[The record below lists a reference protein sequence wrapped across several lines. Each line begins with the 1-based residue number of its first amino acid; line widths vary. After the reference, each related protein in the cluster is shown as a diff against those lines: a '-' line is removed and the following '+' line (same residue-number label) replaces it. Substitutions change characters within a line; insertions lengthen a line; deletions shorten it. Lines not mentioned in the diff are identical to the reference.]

1 MHYNFYFDESF
12 HDRAVTLSSDGVLNV
27 LDSNKND
34 SYLGVFWGCSNTKAS
49 KALKLLLN
57 FEKRQRQN
65 FGLPK
70 DKELKST
77 NISKEHFIHGIKS
90 FRDKTYFFYK
100 DLFETMLTIEP
111 IIQIE
116 SISKVEFY
124 IRELFKETEFPIWVK
139 PDSFY
144 YSLVKF
150 FLIYSNKELLKNLYL
165 VNDKESAQEFKSFL
179 LCQIKKLLE
188 AIDGIERKTK
198 EKIAYEEV
206 CTILENV
213 EIMINP
219 DNKYAFNYSP
229 NFDGLIRLLDEIEIS
244 SKKVN
249 LTIDREEKTFMTAL
263 QFPFNTVKQQES
275 INSVQL
281 RFSDWISGFIGRM
294 MYALLNDK
302 NMKEDTVED
311 FNIIKNNDL
320 TTKRIL
326 SDEWFNLTK
335 KDFELYHLIYD
346 ALIVNHQHYWTTMTL
361 SYCDQTIMFY
371 GLLRYMASY
380 KTYDDF
386 CRVRKEMHSEYYN
399 ACCCN
404 ELEQHYKKI

>member
-34 SYLGVFWGCSNTKAS
+34 SYIGVFWGCSNTKAS

-57 FEKRQRQN
+57 FEKRQRQS

-116 SISKVEFY
+116 LISKVEFY

-165 VNDKESAQEFKSFL
+165 VNDKESAQEFKSLL

-219 DNKYAFNYSP
+219 DNKYTFNYSP

-294 MYALLNDK
+294 MCALLNDK

-335 KDFELYHLIYD
+335 KDFELYNLIYD

>member
-219 DNKYAFNYSP
+219 DNKYTFNYSP

>member
-34 SYLGVFWGCSNTKAS
+34 SYIGVFWGCSNTKAS

-57 FEKRQRQN
+57 FEKRQRQS

-116 SISKVEFY
+116 LISKVEFY

-165 VNDKESAQEFKSFL
+165 VNDKESAQEFKSLL

-219 DNKYAFNYSP
+219 DNKYTFNYSP
-229 NFDGLIRLLDEIEIS
+229 NFDGLIRLIDEIEIS

>member
-27 LDSNKND
+27 LNSNKND
-34 SYLGVFWGCSNTKAS
+34 SYIGVFWGCSNTKAS

-57 FEKRQRQN
+57 FEKRQRQS

-116 SISKVEFY
+116 LISKVEFY

-165 VNDKESAQEFKSFL
+165 VNDKESAHFFIRYFL
-179 LCQIKKLLE
+179 FCL
-188 AIDGIERKTK
+188 
-198 EKIAYEEV
+198 
-206 CTILENV
+206 
-213 EIMINP
+213 
-219 DNKYAFNYSP
+219 S
-229 NFDGLIRLLDEIEIS
+229 
-244 SKKVN
+244 
-249 LTIDREEKTFMTAL
+249 
-263 QFPFNTVKQQES
+263 FNT
-275 INSVQL
+275 INC
-281 RFSDWISGFIGRM
+281 F
-294 MYALLNDK
+294 
-302 NMKEDTVED
+302 
-311 FNIIKNNDL
+311 
-320 TTKRIL
+320 
-326 SDEWFNLTK
+326 
-335 KDFELYHLIYD
+335 
-346 ALIVNHQHYWTTMTL
+346 
-361 SYCDQTIMFY
+361 
-371 GLLRYMASY
+371 
-380 KTYDDF
+380 
-386 CRVRKEMHSEYYN
+386 
-399 ACCCN
+399 
-404 ELEQHYKKI
+404 

>member
-34 SYLGVFWGCSNTKAS
+34 SYIGVFWGCSNTKAS

-57 FEKRQRQN
+57 FEKRQRQS
-65 FGLPK
+65 FALPE

-165 VNDKESAQEFKSFL
+165 VNDKESAQEFKSLL

-219 DNKYAFNYSP
+219 DNKYTFNYSP
-229 NFDGLIRLLDEIEIS
+229 NFDGLIRLLDEIEMS

-294 MYALLNDK
+294 MCALLNDK

-335 KDFELYHLIYD
+335 KDFELYNLIYD